1 MSNGKEQLNLQF
13 DAGQYLRE
21 IREKSKVSLSET
33 ARILG
38 ISKSYLSEIE
48 KGIKLPSDSLV
59 RSLALHYKI
68 DEDDLFNRF
77 GKTPMLATEQLS
89 EMPGLQKI
97 LAKIRLKKNL
107 TEDQRQTIN
116 DSVEEFYKDLIESLD
131 KND

>member
-1 MSNGKEQLNLQF
+1 MSIGKEQLNLQY

-21 IREKSKVSLSET
+21 IRQQTKASLSDT
-33 ARILG
+33 ARVIG

-48 KGIKLPSDSLV
+48 KGVKLPSDSLI
-59 RSLALHYKI
+59 RQLALHYKI

-89 EMPGLQKI
+89 LMPGLQKV
-97 LAKIRLKKNL
+97 LAKIRLNNNL
-107 TEDQRQTIN
+107 TEDQKQTLYDNI
-116 DSVEEFYKDLIESLD
+116 EQTYKDFIESLN